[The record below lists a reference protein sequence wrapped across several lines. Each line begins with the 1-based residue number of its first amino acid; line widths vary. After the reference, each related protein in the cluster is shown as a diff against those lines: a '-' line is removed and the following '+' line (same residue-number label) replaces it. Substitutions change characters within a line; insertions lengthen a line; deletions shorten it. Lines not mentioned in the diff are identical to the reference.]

1 MPKIPLYNQG
11 QGATTR
17 MATSALSPR
26 ANVGAFTAPGQAQ
39 ARLAS
44 QAGRVAFQFG
54 QEQKRVEENRIYSES
69 LKEFDQSQFDFITNN
84 KDTNT
89 TVFDK
94 NYGVFADNFLAKI
107 ETRTD
112 INQRQKDRI
121 IQKLMPS
128 VTASKLQGAR
138 IVFDRGQQRR
148 TIAANEELE
157 STINKI
163 SLVAAG
169 TQERIKL
176 QEDAHKLIDTSI
188 ADNLRINY
196 TKESF
201 DRGVIATDYEIR
213 ANIANSIAKFDATEQ
228 EINKNTSL
236 SFKARESLKQSL
248 NRKKTEYRN
257 ELFETGVE
265 FVQSSEYTPLEA
277 QAAQEALDKGDPIV
291 LGGQTFDPSDLKP
304 SQRGQLSAVLAKEA
318 KGLEDVATQ
327 NLSNGIA
334 ESSDPFQASKNIFKV
349 ETPQTDQQKE
359 TVVLSVAQDIAQ
371 SVDATITSGDM
382 SDVSSI
388 LKSIETAE
396 KMINEDY
403 RGIGSLLQRTG
414 PMGNTANTIQQT
426 LAAAKKNLTKAV
438 NTGNKSNFL
447 QLSLGEQNFHK
458 TAMDLSA
465 TGPEKKKAIN
475 DGMMSLRSDE
485 GELFNQPQLNV
496 ASGNAV
502 VWDFWKTNLEASSN
516 IVTDPSFKLDDSAL
530 GTQNMQ
536 AISNSYELYRAM
548 KVRGN
553 VLNSHIT
560 NNNVM
565 ATYRA
570 IELLEPYFGLEGAI
584 EQVRG
589 FDKDIDRANVKF
601 KDVEKKVNTIS
612 EKTGTYE
619 WYSYIPFFEGV
630 EYMPVNKASMAAD
643 VGELTKLMIRKG
655 LEGDQALEEAAKMYA
670 QRHIRVMNVVLP
682 KTETI
687 PTQEQAEVIEGYMTT
702 ALQSILGVEQ
712 QEPLEFTEA
721 LTEIKPEF
729 AEEASLVSQERL
741 KAINAGAISE
751 KIDYVADN
759 YDLDDL
765 MFIPRVPGS
774 YDEWTLVTTTLQ
786 PVFMNDQGTP
796 LTLTDD
802 QLMMYGDILGYEKKE
817 RERIQRNA
825 DVWIENNFKLRTGPF
840 AGLSIQKA
848 QQEKERLE
856 GVPVVSVTS
865 PIEWLFGDKKT
876 RQDKANRAIENWE
889 RWVN

>member
-11 QGATTR
+11 QGGTVR
-17 MATSALSPR
+17 TSTGALSPR
-26 ANVGAFTAPGQAQ
+26 AGTGDFTAQGQAQ
-39 ARLAS
+39 AAFMR
-44 QAGRVAFQFG
+44 QVGQVAFQFG
-54 QEQKRVEENRIYSES
+54 QEQKRAEENRIYSES
-69 LKEFDQSQFDFITNN
+69 LKEFDQKQFDFVTNN
-84 KDTNT
+84 KDTDT
-89 TVFDK
+89 TVFNK
-94 NYGVFADNFLAKI
+94 NYGVFADDFLAKI
-107 ETRTD
+107 GTRTD

-213 ANIANSIAKFDATEQ
+213 ANIANSIAKFDATEE
-228 EINKNTSL
+228 EINRDTSL

-277 QAAQEALDKGDPIV
+277 QAAQEALDKGEPMV
-291 LGGQTFDPSDLKP
+291 LGGQTFDTSDLKP
-304 SQRGQLSAVLAKEA
+304 SQRGRLSAVLAEEA

-327 NLSNGIA
+327 NLSNSIL
-334 ESSDPFQASKNIFKV
+334 ESPDSFQAAVKLFKV

-359 TVVLSVAQDIAQ
+359 EVVLSVAQDIAQ

-388 LKSIETAE
+388 LKNIETAE
-396 KMINEDY
+396 AMINEDY
-403 RGIGSLLQRTG
+403 RGMGSLLKRTG

-426 LAAAKKNLTKAV
+426 LATAKKNLTKAV

-447 QLSLGEQNFHK
+447 QLSLGKRNFHQ

-536 AISNSYELYRAM
+536 SIRDSFELYRAM

-560 NNNVM
+560 DNNVM

-570 IELLEPYFGLEGAI
+570 IELLDPYYGLEGAI

-619 WYSYIPFFEGV
+619 WFSYIPFFEGV

-687 PTQEQAEVIEGYMTT
+687 PTQERAEAVEGYMTT

-786 PVFMNDQGTP
+786 PVFMNNQGTP
-796 LTLTDD
+796 LTLTED

-817 RERIQRNA
+817 RERIQKNA

-840 AGLSIQKA
+840 AGLTYRDAA
-848 QQEKERLE
+848 QVKKQLE

-876 RQDKANRAIENWE
+876 RQDKGNKAIENWE

>member
-11 QGATTR
+11 QGSAVKTATG
-17 MATSALSPR
+17 SLSPR
-26 ANVGAFTAPGQAQ
+26 ANIGAFTAQGQAQ
-39 ARLAS
+39 AALME

-69 LKEFDQSQFDFITNN
+69 LKEFDQKQFDFITNN
-84 KDTNT
+84 KDTDT

-94 NYGVFADNFLAKI
+94 NYGVFADDFLAKI
-107 ETRTD
+107 GTRTD

-128 VTASKLQGAR
+128 ITASKLQGAR

-163 SLVAAG
+163 SLVPAG
-169 TQERIKL
+169 TTERLRL
-176 QEDAHKLIDTSI
+176 QENAHKLIATSI
-188 ADNLRINY
+188 ADNLKINY

-201 DRGVIATDYEIR
+201 DRGVIATDYEMR
-213 ANIANSIAKFDATEQ
+213 ANTAKSIEEFDATER
-228 EINKNTSL
+228 EIDQDASL

-248 NRKKTEYRN
+248 YRKKADYRN
-257 ELFETGVE
+257 KLFEAGVK

-277 QAAQEALDKGDPIV
+277 QAAQEALDKGDTLV

-304 SQRGQLSAVLAKEA
+304 SQRGRLSAVLAGEI

-334 ESSDPFQASKNIFKV
+334 ESPDPFEASKNIFKV

-359 TVVLSVAQDIAQ
+359 EVVLSVAQDIAQ

-382 SDVSSI
+382 SDVNSI
-388 LKSIETAE
+388 LKNIATAE
-396 KMINEDY
+396 AMINEDY
-403 RGIGSLLQRTG
+403 RGMGSFLQRTG
-414 PMGNTANTIQQT
+414 PIGNTANTIQQT
-426 LAAAKKNLTKAV
+426 LATAKKNLTKAV
-438 NTGNKSNFL
+438 NTANKSNLL
-447 QLSLGEQNFHK
+447 QLSLGEGSFHQ

-530 GTQNMQ
+530 GVQNMQ
-536 AISNSYELYRAM
+536 AISDSYELYRAM
-548 KVRGN
+548 KIRGN

-560 NNNVM
+560 DNNVM

-570 IELLEPYFGLEGAI
+570 IELLQPYFGLEGAI

-601 KDVEKKVNTIS
+601 KELEKKVNTIS
-612 EKTGTYE
+612 EDTGTYE
-619 WYSYIPFFEGV
+619 WFSYIPFFEGV
-630 EYMPVNKASMAAD
+630 KYMPVNKASMAAD

-655 LEGDQALEEAAKMYA
+655 LEGDQALEEAAKLYA
-670 QRHIRVMNVVLP
+670 DKHVRVMNVVLP
-682 KTETI
+682 KTDTI
-687 PTQEQAEVIEGYMTT
+687 ATQEQAEVVEGYMTA
-702 ALQSILGVEQ
+702 ALESILGVEQ
-712 QEPLEFTEA
+712 ESLEFTEA

-729 AEEASLVSQERL
+729 AEEAALISQKRL
-741 KAINAGAISE
+741 EALNAGAISG
-751 KIDYVADN
+751 KLDYVADN

-774 YDEWTLVTTTLQ
+774 YKEWTLVTTTLQ

-796 LTLTDD
+796 LIFTDD

-825 DVWIENNFKLRTGPF
+825 DVWIENNFKLKTGPF

-856 GVPVVSVTS
+856 GVPVVSLTS

-876 RQDKANRAIENWE
+876 RQDKANKAIENWE